1 MKKYPN
7 LVDYEAKL
15 AFKSFFE
22 PAPMPSHGTPVDDIV
37 VKRTLLG
44 AVRHKPIKR
53 AFQRSSSEMWAK
65 RREVRVGIPR
75 VLNIYSTGPFWRTY
89 FEVLGLDTRNVV
101 FSDETTEELWQAGC
115 KYGSVDPCYPSKVCQ
130 AHIHNLLFKHHEK
143 KPLNYIFFPSITHIP
158 TFIVNQMDTA
168 SCPVVSGTPK
178 VIRAAFTKE
187 TDFFAERGISYLDTA
202 VTLNER
208 LMCKKQMFS
217 EWGPLLGITEDE
229 SDFAIDQAFKAIDAF
244 EDEMQKKGKEIL
256 GDVMRENR
264 VALVMLGRPYHNDPG
279 LNHSVLEE
287 FQALGYPILS
297 QRSLPRDPETVKHL
311 FAEDIAKGH
320 IENGLDVSDVWPENY
335 STNSVQKVWAAKY
348 AARHPNLACLDLSS
362 FKCGHDAPTYG
373 LIDSVIA
380 SAGKA
385 YSALHDIDANK
396 PSGSIK
402 IRVKTYAH
410 TLMLLREKLED
421 QAVKK
426 VELDRTVSTKK
437 LELLRQL
444 QTKLA
449 GVGRTDDKLDS
460 EINALSTQVAV
471 WQAEEEAKRPK
482 AKRPLGLKVV
492 EQQTGAG
499 SSQTVTQTSIK
510 QGPAK

>member
-1 MKKYPN
+1 MKQYPN

-15 AFKSFFE
+15 AFKSFMDTLGTG
-22 PAPMPSHGTPVDDIV
+22 ATMPSHGTPVDDIA

-53 AFQRSSSEMWAK
+53 PFERASAEVWAK
-65 RREVRVGIPR
+65 RSDVRIGIPR
-75 VLNIYSTGPFWRTY
+75 VLNLYSTGPFWRTY
-89 FEVLGLDTRNVV
+89 FEVLGVDSRNVV
-101 FSDETTEELWQAGC
+101 FSDETGDEMWQAGC

-143 KPLNYIFFPSITHIP
+143 KPLNYVFFPSITHIP

-187 TDFFAERGISYLDTA
+187 TDFFAERKISYLDTA
-202 VTLNER
+202 VTLNEP
-208 LMCKKQMFS
+208 LLCKQQMFD
-217 EWGPLLGITEDE
+217 EWGPLLGLTADE
-229 SDFAIDQAFKAIDAF
+229 SDFAIDQAFKAVQAF
-244 EDEMQKKGKEIL
+244 EDEMERKGREIL
-256 GDVMRENR
+256 AEVTRENR
-264 VALVMLGRPYHNDPG
+264 VAIVMLGRPYHNDPG
-279 LNHSVLEE
+279 MNHSVLEE

-297 QRSLPRDPETVKHL
+297 MRSLPRDPETLREL
-311 FAEDIAKGH
+311 FAEDLAKGV
-320 IENGLDVSDVWPENY
+320 IESGLDVTDVWPENY

-373 LIDSVIA
+373 LIDSIIA

-402 IRVKTYAH
+402 IRVKTYAY
-410 TLMLLREKLED
+410 TLMLLKEKLED
-421 QAVKK
+421 QG
-426 VELDRTVSTKK
+426 EKK
-437 LELLRQL
+437 LELDR
-444 QTKLA
+444 
-449 GVGRTDDKLDS
+449 
-460 EINALSTQVAV
+460 VADR
-471 WQAEEEAKRPK
+471 EEARDAHGAAGQAVRRRPD
-482 AKRPLGLKVV
+482 R
-492 EQQTGAG
+492 
-499 SSQTVTQTSIK
+499 
-510 QGPAK
+510 

>member
-1 MKKYPN
+1 
-7 LVDYEAKL
+7 
-15 AFKSFFE
+15 
-22 PAPMPSHGTPVDDIV
+22 
-37 VKRTLLG
+37 
-44 AVRHKPIKR
+44 
-53 AFQRSSSEMWAK
+53 
-65 RREVRVGIPR
+65 
-75 VLNIYSTGPFWRTY
+75 
-89 FEVLGLDTRNVV
+89 
-101 FSDETTEELWQAGC
+101 GC

-143 KPLNYIFFPSITHIP
+143 KPLNYIFFPAITHIP

-202 VTLNER
+202 VTLNEP
-208 LMCKKQMFS
+208 LMCKKQMFT
-217 EWGPLLGITEDE
+217 EWGPLLGLTEDE
-229 SDFAIDQAFKAIDAF
+229 SDFAIDQAFKAVQAF
-244 EDEMQKKGKEIL
+244 EDEMERKGREIL
-256 GDVMRENR
+256 GEVTRENR

-297 QRSLPRDPETVKHL
+297 MRSLPRDKATLDKL
-311 FAEDIAKGH
+311 FAEDIAKGI
-320 IENGLDVSDVWPENY
+320 IENGLDVTDVWPENY

-426 VELDRTVSTKK
+426 GELDRAVSIKK
-437 LELLRQL
+437 LELMKQL
-444 QTKLA
+444 QAKLA
-449 GVGRTDDKLDS
+449 GVGRTDDTLDA
-460 EINALSTQVAV
+460 EVTALEAQVAL
-471 WQAEEEAKRPK
+471 WHAEEQAKHPK
-482 AKRPLGLKVV
+482 AKKPSALNVIKDS
-492 EQQTGAG
+492 GAG
-499 SSQTVTQTSIK
+499 SNAAANL
-510 QGPAK
+510 AKAKEEQ